1 MRFIIFIVGKRK
13 LHKIHRKL
21 CKNLSLPS
29 SDVYHRYLSDGK
41 YSFDKYSLLLVA
53 KIFFLPA
60 VTIKTFYKTTYN
72 SIYKCPCHSSSF
84 LLSQYPT
91 VLIFTNVITKGH
103 KGSSSIQDGCT
114 LKQH

>member
-1 MRFIIFIVGKRK
+1 MNTHRSQTSKKQILCKHTFIGKMRFIIFIVGKRK

-53 KIFFLPA
+53 KIFFLAA
-60 VTIKTFYKTTYN
+60 VTIKN
-72 SIYKCPCHSSSF
+72 
-84 LLSQYPT
+84 
-91 VLIFTNVITKGH
+91 VL
-103 KGSSSIQDGCT
+103 
-114 LKQH
+114 